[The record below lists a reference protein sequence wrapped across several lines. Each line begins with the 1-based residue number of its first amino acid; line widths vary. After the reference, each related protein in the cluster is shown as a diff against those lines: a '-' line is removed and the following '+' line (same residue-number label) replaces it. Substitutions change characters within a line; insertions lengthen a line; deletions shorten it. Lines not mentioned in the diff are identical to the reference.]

1 MTGPILAVSLTTSL
15 GPNLNSMKKI
25 TTILITL
32 WYAQASCGAEPEL
45 ESVLGRYFSNVTAS
59 PGRITATLD
68 PSRTRIHYY
77 KDSDRVRFL
86 EKGEIISLTPGF
98 AEVSFVER
106 HSWIYIQKIG
116 SGNVYE
122 VTSAVDFRSFGK
134 ELEEKKYTLLFSQTE
149 LVFREGSPS
158 VDKAVGTITANKKH
172 DSSLK
177 SFQSRSGGIKESQ
190 SEVLSGNPSML
201 VREQEFPRHWSIIAV
216 LIAAGGLL
224 WWLLRRRS

>member
-1 MTGPILAVSLTTSL
+1 MA
-15 GPNLNSMKKI
+15 
-25 TTILITL
+25 L
-32 WYAQASCGAEPEL
+32 WYTQASYGAEPEL

-59 PGRITATLD
+59 PGRITVTLD

-86 EKGEIISLTPGF
+86 EKGETISLTPGF

-116 SGNVYE
+116 SSNVYE

-134 ELEEKKYTLLFSQTE
+134 DLEERKYTLLFSQTE
-149 LVFREGSPS
+149 LVFKEGSPS
-158 VDKAVGTITANKKH
+158 VDKAIGAITANKKH

-177 SFQSRSGGIKESQ
+177 SVLSPSGGIKESRP
-190 SEVLSGNPSML
+190 EVLSGNPSML
-201 VREQEFPRHWSIIAV
+201 IREQEFPWLWIVIAV